1 MRYIITDIAT
11 APLDGCSDWLTDAI
25 AAPSNWKDPAKI
37 SAYIAEKRAEHVE
50 RAGLD
55 PDLARITGIAAWKTD
70 HERPGI
76 WLCRDEH
83 DERDAIER
91 LVEGIDRVPLVG
103 YNALKFDWPF
113 LMRRARY
120 LGLTLDINTD
130 RYRSQNVDLFDV
142 LTHRGAL
149 TGKSLGFYV
158 RRLGWSDLSK
168 PLSGAEEAQVPVTGK
183 WEELAASL
191 RHDVTATYRLA
202 CWLGVIQPQP
212 EMSAAAAEV
221 GL

>member
-1 MRYIITDIAT
+1 MSYIITDIAT
-11 APLDGCSDWLTDAI
+11 APLDGCEAWLDEPVP
-25 AAPSNWKDPAKI
+25 PSNYTKPESIEKFKT
-37 SAYIAEKRAEHVE
+37 EKRADQIE

-70 HERPGI
+70 FERPGI
-76 WLCRDEH
+76 WLCRDEA
-83 DERDAIER
+83 DEREALGR
-91 LVEGIDRVPLVG
+91 LVALGNYIPLIG

-130 RYRSQNVDLFDV
+130 RYRSHNVDLFDV
-142 LTHRGAL
+142 LTHRGL
-149 TGKSLGFYV
+149 LSGKSLGFYV
-158 RRLGWSDLSK
+158 KRLGWTDLVK
-168 PLSGAEEAQVPVTGK
+168 PLSGAEEARVPVTGEWDK
-183 WEELAASL
+183 LADSL

-212 EMSAAAAEV
+212 KLSAAAVEA
-221 GL
+221 GF